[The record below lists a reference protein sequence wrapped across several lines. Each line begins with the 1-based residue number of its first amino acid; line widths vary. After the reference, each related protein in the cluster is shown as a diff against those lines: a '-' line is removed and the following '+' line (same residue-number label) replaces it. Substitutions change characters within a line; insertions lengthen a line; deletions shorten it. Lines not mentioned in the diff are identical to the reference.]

1 MSIPESQFDTWSH
14 QGSITQSSNTYAAIK
29 NTLEASGTPYAS
41 KKYEVFL
48 QGSYGN
54 DTNIYAESD
63 VDTVIVSHECLHSD
77 LSKLPDNQK
86 TAYYATF
93 PKATYTFA
101 DFKRDVLDVL
111 TKQYG
116 QTVKSGDKAIYIPE
130 NGSRRNADVIAA
142 VEYRRYYKFNGIYDQ
157 NYDEG
162 ICFFNSAGT
171 QIANYPKQ
179 HSTNCT
185 TKHQA
190 TNGWFKPFVRILKNA
205 RNKMIDDGMIA
216 SDVAPSYYLE
226 GLLYNVPND
235 QFGKSYTDCFIN
247 CINWLWK
254 ADRSTFVCANE
265 QYYLLREDSPVTW
278 RASKCDEFLN
288 AIVKL
293 WKEWGND

>member
-1 MSIPESQFDTWSH
+1 MSIPESQLDTWSH

-29 NTLEASGTPYAS
+29 NTLEATDTPYAG
-41 KKYEVFL
+41 KDCEVFL

-63 VDTVIVSHECLHSD
+63 VDTVILCKDTFHRDISELPEDQKNAYLAAHSRTD
-77 LSKLPDNQK
+77 YHLS
-86 TAYYATF
+86 
-93 PKATYTFA
+93 
-101 DFKRDVLDVL
+101 DFKRDVLGVL
-111 TKQYG
+111 TKKYG
-116 QTVKSGDKAIYIPE
+116 QTVKAGDKAIYIPAG
-130 NGSRRNADVIAA
+130 GSRRNADVIAA
-142 VEYRRYYKFNGIYDQ
+142 VEYRRYHKFRSIYDQ

-171 QIANYPKQ
+171 LISNYPKQ
-179 HSTNCT
+179 HSANCT

-205 RNKMIDDGMIA
+205 RNKMIDDGMIDA
-216 SDVAPSYYLE
+216 GLAPSYYLE

-247 CINWLWK
+247 CINWLVA
-254 ADRSTFVCANE
+254 ADRTNFVCANE

-293 WKEWGND
+293 WKEWNND